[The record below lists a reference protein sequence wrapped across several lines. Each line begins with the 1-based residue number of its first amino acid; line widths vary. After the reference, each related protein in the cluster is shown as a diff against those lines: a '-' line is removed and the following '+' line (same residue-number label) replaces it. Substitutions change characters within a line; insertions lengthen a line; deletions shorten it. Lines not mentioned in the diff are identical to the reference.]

1 MKKEYCGLFGIYG
14 HPEAARMAYLGLYA
28 QQHRGQESAGIC
40 TWDGQK
46 IREHR
51 GMGLV
56 ADVFNE
62 RHLGKE
68 LKGDIAL
75 GHTRYSTTGVSLIRN
90 AQPFQVR
97 FGDWHLAVAHNGNLV
112 NTSELRHEL
121 ESQGAVFQT
130 TMDTEVVVH
139 LIARNLLTCPL
150 EEAVVRACQR
160 IRGAYSLLI
169 LANDKLIAVKDPDG
183 FRPLALGRLEHS
195 YVFASETCAFDLV
208 EAEYL
213 RPLEP
218 GEMVVIEQGGR
229 LSSRRTCEPKPR
241 HQCIFELIY
250 FARPDSVVFNE
261 VVYECR
267 KEMGRILARE
277 APVEADM
284 VMPFPDSGNYAAV
297 GYAQESGIPLELA
310 MIRNH
315 YVGRTFI
322 NPSQDMRDFGVRV
335 KLNPVKS
342 MIKNRRVLIV
352 EDSIVRGTTIRTRIK
367 KLRELGAREIHM
379 RVSCPSIKFPCF
391 YGVDFSSKGEL
402 IAANNSVEDIARF
415 IGLDSLHYLT
425 MDGLLSSVS
434 RGQDYCLACFNGD
447 YPVELNHRS
456 SKLCLEE
463 DASRSGTAPG
473 CCRQD
478 RYDSSQA

>member
-14 HPEAARMAYLGLYA
+14 HPEAARMAYFGLYA

-46 IREHR
+46 IREQR

-68 LKGDIAL
+68 LKGDIAV
-75 GHTRYSTTGVSLIRN
+75 GHIRYSTTGVSLIRN
-90 AQPFQVR
+90 AQPFLVR
-97 FGDWHLAVAHNGNLV
+97 FGDWRIAVAHNGNLV
-112 NTSELRHEL
+112 NTYELRREL
-121 ESQGAVFQT
+121 EAQGSIFQT

-139 LIARNLLTCPL
+139 LIAKHLNGGTI
-150 EEAVVRACQR
+150 EEAIIKACQR
-160 IRGAYSLLI
+160 IKGAYSLI
-169 LANDKLIAVKDPDG
+169 IMANDKLIALKDPNG
-183 FRPLALGRLEHS
+183 IRPLALGKLEHS
-195 YVFASETCAFDLV
+195 YVLASETCAFDLI

-218 GEMVVIEQGGR
+218 GEMVVIDKGGR
-229 LSSRRTCEPKPR
+229 LTSHRLCEPAPR
-241 HQCIFELIY
+241 RQCIFELIY
-250 FARPDSVVFNE
+250 FARPDSLVFNE
-261 VVYECR
+261 VVYERR
-267 KEMGRILARE
+267 KEMGRLLARE
-277 APVEADM
+277 APVDGDL

-297 GYAQESGIPLELA
+297 GYAQESGLPLELA

-342 MIKNRRVLIV
+342 MIKGKRVIIV
-352 EDSIVRGTTIRTRIK
+352 EDSIVRGTTIRTRVK

-379 RVSCPSIKFPCF
+379 RVSCPPIKFPCY
-391 YGVDFSSKGEL
+391 YGIDFSSKGEL
-402 IAANNSVEDIARF
+402 IAANNSIPDIARF
-415 IGLDSLHYLT
+415 IGLDSLHYLSI
-425 MDGLLSSVS
+425 DGLLSSVS
-434 RGQDYCLACFNGD
+434 QGQDYCLACFNGE
-447 YPVELNHRS
+447 YPVAPCDTTGKLALEDG
-456 SKLCLEE
+456 SK
-463 DASRSGTAPG
+463 PG
-473 CCRQD
+473 IIQQYC
-478 RYDSSQA
+478 